1 MNPFLR
7 AFLLA
12 VALLTPVLAAESI
25 FPGLQSLM
33 TDSEWKRSGLNRLT
47 PDEIGVIDAALIR
60 HLVAQ
65 RNTAPATPSPVAGP
79 PAPLTTSVTSA
90 ASPSPSAPFATTP
103 RPGLWERF
111 GLGARESDWRSQ
123 PPLVAKVT
131 TWHGS
136 NAFVLENGQVWE
148 GLEAIPFELPGRAVT
163 IEARP
168 GSNFALRLDE
178 RSAVIRVRRIK

>member
-1 MNPFLR
+1 MNQFLR
-7 AFLLA
+7 ALVLA
-12 VALLTPVLAAESI
+12 VALVTPAVAAESV

-33 TDSEWKRSGLNRLT
+33 TDNEWKRSGLNRLS

-60 HLVAQ
+60 HLASQKNRILVTPPAAAAS
-65 RNTAPATPSPVAGP
+65 TASAPAASNPAS
-79 PAPLTTSVTSA
+79 APLS
-90 ASPSPSAPFATTP
+90 TTP

-111 GLGARESDWRSQ
+111 GLSARALESDWRSQ

-131 TWHGS
+131 TWQGA

>member
-1 MNPFLR
+1 MNQILR
-7 AFLLA
+7 ALIVA
-12 VALLTPVLAAESI
+12 VALVTPALAAESI
-25 FPGLQSLM
+25 FPGLQSIM
-33 TDSEWKRSGLNRLT
+33 TDNEWKRSGLNRLS

-60 HLVAQ
+60 HLVSLQNRAPSPPPTAAAP
-65 RNTAPATPSPVAGP
+65 NASTSASSAPAS
-79 PAPLTTSVTSA
+79 APL
-90 ASPSPSAPFATTP
+90 ATTP

-111 GLGARESDWRSQ
+111 GLSARALESDWRSQ

-131 TWHGS
+131 TWQGS

-148 GLEAIPFELPGRAVT
+148 GLETIPFELPGREVT

-178 RSAVIRVRRIK
+178 HSAVIRVRRIK